1 VRDLTQPLEECLR
14 AMGEKRN
21 LQDVLRRY
29 PAERDQLIE
38 LLRLSVDLGGL
49 APSGP
54 AADPAFRLRARNRM
68 LAATAQRRRARRWNP
83 FGALPRPAARLAFAG
98 ALAAAVL
105 VGGLTSAAASGN
117 SLPGDPFYPI
127 KLGVERAQLAI
138 TFDALARARL
148 HAQFAEVRLSEAK
161 RLIAVGRVQ
170 EGVSQVNQYD
180 SAVAQFNST
189 LAGTTFD
196 DSAIADLRRFMKDHE
211 ASADASLQSLAGSLA
226 AGGEAQAAAAVTRTQ
241 SHADQ
246 TWKGSERDLQARS
259 ATPPADHSQQSHP
272 PASQEPKP
280 SGD

>member
-1 VRDLTQPLEECLR
+1 MRDLTQPLEECLR

-21 LQDVLRRY
+21 LQEVLRRY
-29 PAERDQLIE
+29 PTERDQLIE

-49 APSGP
+49 APSSP

-68 LAATAQRRRARRWNP
+68 LAAAERRRPRRWNP
-83 FGALPRPAARLAFAG
+83 LGALPRPAARLAFAG

-127 KLGVERAQLAI
+127 KLGIERAQLAI
-138 TFDALARARL
+138 TFDAAARARL

-170 EGVSQVNQYD
+170 DGVSQVNQYD
-180 SAVAQFNST
+180 SAIAQFNST

-196 DSAIADLRRFMKDHE
+196 DSVIADLQRFMRDHE
-211 ASADASLQSLAGSLA
+211 ASADASLQSLAGSLE
-226 AGGEAQAAAAVTRTQ
+226 AGGQTQAAAAVARTQ

-246 TWKGSERDLQARS
+246 TWKGSERDLQTRS
-259 ATPPADHSQQSHP
+259 ANPPANHSPSHP

>member
-1 VRDLTQPLEECLR
+1 MRDLTQPLQECLE
-14 AMGEKRN
+14 AMGEKHD

-38 LLRLSVDLGGL
+38 LLRLSVDVGGL
-49 APSGP
+49 APSSP
-54 AADPAFRLRARNRM
+54 AADHAFRLRARNRM
-68 LAATAQRRRARRWNP
+68 LAAAADRRRIQRWNP

-105 VGGLTSAAASGN
+105 IGGLTSAAASGN
-117 SLPGDPFYPI
+117 SLPGDPLYPI

-138 TFDALARARL
+138 TFDAVARARL

-161 RLIAVGRVQ
+161 RLIAAGRVQ
-170 EGVSQVNQYD
+170 DGVSQVNQYD

-189 LAGTTFD
+189 LAGTTVD
-196 DSAIADLRRFMKDHE
+196 DGAIADLRSFVKDHE
-211 ASADASLQSLAGSLA
+211 ASADASLQSLAGSLE
-226 AGGEAQAAAAVTRTQ
+226 AGGQTQAAAAVARTQ

-246 TWKGSERDLQARS
+246 TWTGSDRDLQARG
-259 ATPPADHSQQSHP
+259 ATPPADHSQGHP
-272 PASQEPKP
+272 PASPGPKP

>member
-1 VRDLTQPLEECLR
+1 MRDLTQPLEECLQ

-49 APSGP
+49 APHTP

-68 LAATAQRRRARRWNP
+68 LAAAAQRRRVSRWNP

-98 ALAAAVL
+98 AFAVALL

-117 SLPGDPFYPI
+117 SLPGDPLYTV
-127 KLGVERAQLAI
+127 KLALESAQLAVA
-138 TFDALARARL
+138 FDPATRARL
-148 HAQFAEVRLSEAK
+148 HAQFAEVRLSEAQ
-161 RLIAVGRVQ
+161 RLIAAGRVQ
-170 EGVSQVNQYD
+170 EGVRQVDQYD
-180 SAVAQFNST
+180 TAVAQFNRA
-189 LAGTTFD
+189 LAGGTFD
-196 DSAIADLRRFMKDHE
+196 DTAIAELRQFMNDHE

-226 AGGEAQAAAAVTRTQ
+226 AGGDAQAAAAVTRTR

-246 TWKGSERDLQARS
+246 TWKGSERDLESRS
-259 ATPPADHSQQSHP
+259 TPAPADHSQARP
-272 PASQEPKP
+272 PASQQPKP

>member
-1 VRDLTQPLEECLR
+1 
-14 AMGEKRN
+14 MGEKRN

-49 APSGP
+49 APSSP
-54 AADPAFRLRARNRM
+54 AADPAFRLRTRNRM
-68 LAATAQRRRARRWNP
+68 LAAAAQRRRARRWNP
-83 FGALPRPAARLAFAG
+83 LGALPRPAARLAFAG
-98 ALAAAVL
+98 ALAVAVL

-117 SLPGDPFYPI
+117 SLPGDPIYAI

-138 TFDALARARL
+138 TFDAVARARL
-148 HAQFAEVRLSEAK
+148 HAQFAAVRISEAQ
-161 RLIAVGRVQ
+161 RLVAAGRVQ
-170 EGVSQVNQYD
+170 EGVRQLDQYD
-180 SAVAQFNST
+180 TAVAQFNST

-196 DSAIADLRRFMKDHE
+196 DSAIADLRRFTKDHE

-226 AGGEAQAAAAVTRTQ
+226 AGGDAQAAAAVTRTQ

-259 ATPPADHSQQSHP
+259 ATPPADHSQGHP
-272 PASQEPKP
+272 PASPEPKP